1 MTRSKECLCLKM
13 KIKMK
18 CLPPWSSFDDKPSFP
33 GAEVLLTRC
42 AHADFFFLNCFS
54 DLFLIRNKAV
64 LKTLLL
70 WSNFS
75 ESSGNQACGLVF
87 GLV

>member
-1 MTRSKECLCLKM
+1 
-13 KIKMK
+13 MK

-33 GAEVLLTRC
+33 DAEALLTCC

-75 ESSGNQACGLVF
+75 ESSGHQTCGLVF
-87 GLV
+87 SLV